1 VCVGECDVHVE
12 TSDDGRSCSVTLRPR
27 SASHQTYRRIFS
39 RFSSLSYR
47 LHLQY
52 HLRKFGAVLPST
64 VLVINVKLVREVR
77 RASHS
82 AAANLGLQQS
92 TASNSAIPT
101 VMLITTSLVYVF
113 LMSPFFIL
121 WSVLEVIP
129 YSVWCDESWRR
140 THYITAQF
148 MRVTL
153 GLVYVVYAYNFFVYV
168 IITSK
173 QFRCEL
179 RQLCCCASSSSTNNE
194 LAAAAAAVRTP
205 RHRAVAD
212 V

>member
-1 VCVGECDVHVE
+1 MVVAALSLCALAVQAIKRIVVYFHG
-12 TSDDGRSCSVTLRPR
+12 
-27 SASHQTYRRIFS
+27 SA
-39 RFSSLSYR
+39 L
-47 LHLQY
+47 Y
-52 HLRKFGAVLPST
+52 HIDYIYNIIFGAVLPST

-168 IITSK
+168 ITSK